1 MAKAKTLYVCTS
13 CGNESAKWMGK
24 CINCGEWNTY
34 KEIKEP
40 TISSSNRSVKAKEI
54 TKLSGIKTS
63 TLERIQTGIKELD
76 KALGGGIVNGQVLL
90 LAGEPGIGKSTML
103 LQIAKNLKDV
113 LYVSG
118 EESLSQIKHR
128 TERLSVKA
136 DMSLIAETNID
147 IVLATVKAE
156 SAKSDLKAIFIDSVQ
171 TMYTESISSAPG
183 SVGQVREVSLQLIRF
198 AKKSGIPVILVGHV
212 TKGGNVA
219 GPATLMHMVDTV
231 CWFEGESKADL
242 RLVRIMKNRFGP
254 TDEIGLFVMSS
265 KGLVSMEDIDEYLL
279 KKDRLTNVAGTV
291 TSCVMEGSRT
301 ILVEVQALA
310 IPTKL
315 AIPRRVVQ
323 GIDSKRAEL
332 LIAVLTK
339 HCKVKLYEF
348 DVYINIVGGVKVRDT
363 SLDLAVCAAV
373 NSSVKDKP
381 IKPNTAV
388 IGEVGLLGDIRMP
401 LKYKKYCN
409 HLKKHGFSTIGP
421 DDTQICSSLQKTLTS
436 K

>member
-1 MAKAKTLYVCTS
+1 MAKSKTLYVCTS
-13 CGNESAKWMGK
+13 CGNESVKWMGK
-24 CINCGEWNTY
+24 CVICGEWNTY
-34 KEIKEP
+34 KEINEP
-40 TISSSNRSVKAKEI
+40 TVASSHRSVKPKEI
-54 TKLSGIKTS
+54 STLSEIKTS
-63 TLERIQTGIKELD
+63 VLERIQTGVKELD
-76 KALGGGIVNGQVLL
+76 KALGGGMVKGQVLL

-103 LQIAKNLKDV
+103 LQIAKHLGNV

-128 TERLSVKA
+128 TERLSVKS
-136 DMSLIAETNID
+136 DMGLIAETNID
-147 IVLATVKAE
+147 VVLATLENE
-156 SAKSDLKAIFIDSVQ
+156 SAKSDLKAVFIDSVQ
-171 TMYTESISSAPG
+171 TMYTESMSGAPG

-212 TKGGNVA
+212 TKGGSVA

-265 KGLVSMEDIDEYLL
+265 KGLISMEDVDDYLL

-332 LIAVLTK
+332 LLAVLTK

-348 DVYINIVGGVKVRDT
+348 DVYINVVGGVKVHDT

-373 NSSVKDKP
+373 HSSVKDTP
-381 IKPNTAV
+381 VKPNTAI

-401 LKYKKYCN
+401 LKYKKYSN
-409 HLKKHGFSTIGP
+409 HLKKHGFSTVGP
-421 DDTQICSSLQKTLTS
+421 DDKQICPSLRKALAS